1 MSDAGDNQ
9 VAAIDH
15 TDSDESLVLMT
26 SSLPAVSFVQET
38 PGDLFDAPNGTALI
52 RENPSFSDCLFFF
65 FFKKKEILTNLIN
78 VDACNCQGAWG
89 AGIARAFR
97 ERVSR
102 SITHLMRQSRA
113 NKTMFFFSIPPPT
126 KSIATTVSFIAA
138 TQSPTPSPTYATRTR
153 SPLSLSTVPL
163 VPHS

>member
-38 PGDLFDAPNGTALI
+38 PGDLFDAPNGAALI

-65 FFKKKEILTNLIN
+65 FLKKIN
-78 VDACNCQGAWG
+78 
-89 AGIARAFR
+89 
-97 ERVSR
+97 
-102 SITHLMRQSRA
+102 
-113 NKTMFFFSIPPPT
+113 
-126 KSIATTVSFIAA
+126 
-138 TQSPTPSPTYATRTR
+138 
-153 SPLSLSTVPL
+153 
-163 VPHS
+163 PH